1 MSSTE
6 RAAPPRLFTPRFFLM
21 CGFTFT
27 VFLSLFQLLPT
38 APYRVL
44 ELGGSTFQAG
54 LFLGFLT
61 YASASSA
68 PFTGA
73 LADRVGRRRILV
85 VTSLAIAGFAVAYA
99 LAKSIPLLLAIVFVH
114 GVFWSGLLSASAAY
128 LTGLI
133 PETRRAEGIAY
144 WGLATIFATALAPAL
159 GLFVYRHGGWTG
171 LCASILV
178 LDLLM
183 AAIAFSLEETKGEAA
198 AVAAGPRGV
207 RRLVE
212 LVEWRVFAV
221 ALSLFL
227 CSFGYGGVTSFVALY
242 AEKSGIEPR
251 SLYFTVFSVAVLM
264 TRPFIG
270 RLADRVGAARVL
282 LPCFAFV
289 VAAFGILAIASTRPR
304 MILSAVCFGVGFG
317 NLYPAFVTHVLKY
330 VKETRRGAAFGGI
343 LAAFDTGIG
352 TGSIVLGW
360 VIGRSGY
367 AAAYGVAAALSTLA
381 IPAFLVLDRK
391 FLSGV
396 TPR

>member
-1 MSSTE
+1 MTPTE
-6 RAAPPRLFTPRFFLM
+6 RTVSPRLFTPRFFLM

-38 APYRVL
+38 APFRIL
-44 ELGGSTFQAG
+44 ELHGTTFQAG

-68 PFTGA
+68 PLTGA

-85 VTSLAIAGFAVAYA
+85 VTSLAIAGFAIAYS
-99 LAKSIPLLLAIVFVH
+99 LARSIPLLLALVFVH

-128 LTGLI
+128 LTGLV
-133 PETRRAEGIAY
+133 PEKRRAEGIAY

-178 LDLLM
+178 LDLAM
-183 AAIAFSLEETKGEAA
+183 AGIAFSLEETRGEAG
-198 AVAAGPRGV
+198 AVSAGPSGA
-207 RRLVE
+207 RRLVD

-242 AEKSGIEPR
+242 AEKNGIEPR

-270 RLADRVGAARVL
+270 KLADRVGAVRVL

-289 VAAFGILAIASTRPR
+289 VMAFALLAVSSTRPR
-304 MILSAVCFGVGFG
+304 MIASAVFFGVGFG

-330 VKETRRGAAFGGI
+330 VKEARRGAAFGGI

-352 TGSIVLGW
+352 TGSIVLGF
-360 VIGRSGY
+360 VIGRFGY

-381 IPAFLVLDRK
+381 IPAFLLLDRRY
-391 FLSGV
+391 LSGV
-396 TPR
+396 TSR